1 MDIQRL
7 LKELTIDEKISLLC
21 GKDSWHTENIDR
33 LGLRSITMNDGPH
46 GLRIPLDE
54 GGSIPATCFPPA
66 ATFACSFDNELIEK
80 VGSAIAKECKN
91 YDVDI
96 LLGPGFNIKR
106 SPLCGRNFEYY
117 SEDPFVCYSLASSFV
132 KGVQKEGVGACVKH
146 YAVNSQENFRLTI
159 DSIVDE
165 RALREIYLKAFEKVV
180 KETNPFALMASYNRI
195 NGLHGCEN
203 VHLLN
208 DILRNEWNYKGLVMS
223 DWGAVNNIVSS
234 VKAGMD
240 LEMPSS
246 FGQGVNK
253 LKKAYLENKLSE
265 EEINKAVE
273 HILLTL
279 ERSLTRSKEP
289 CDYDANHN
297 LAKEVAKESF
307 VLLKNENVLPLN
319 EAEKVL
325 FVGEMIKKPILQG
338 GGSSKIVMTK
348 IDSLEASLQQKK
360 NYEYVDGYKIGK
372 GFDSKIHK
380 EVINKAK
387 NYDKIVLFVGQNL
400 KDVTEGVDRKSME
413 LNCVQTR
420 LINDLAKLNK
430 KIVVVLAIGSA
441 IYMPWIDKVDAV
453 LNIHLLGQAGARGV
467 VETLYGENNPSGKL
481 TETYAKSIDDSIWN
495 KYYHK
500 GNKSA
505 YYQESIYVG
514 YRYYDTFN
522 KEVLFPFGHGLSYS
536 KFEYSNLNI
545 SKNDDKILVSLDV
558 ENTSQIDGKEIVQL
572 YVSKKE
578 SKIYRSKH
586 ELRKFKKVLIKSHE
600 IERVEFEL
608 TKDDFTYYDVSD
620 SCFMVEDGEYILEIG
635 ASSRDIKLVG
645 NVTLDGK
652 KENFPNTELRSY
664 YDGSFSDDDFSKLL
678 NKELPLL
685 NHPKGKFH
693 ENSTLSDLRKTLLG
707 SIVAKVIVSK
717 SKGQQDAEDIFEGGS
732 FEDTLNFMP
741 LRALS
746 NMSNGELPENMMYA
760 IIDLCNYNFKEALR
774 KLRGK

>member
-1 MDIQRL
+1 MDIQKI
-7 LKELTIDEKISLLC
+7 LKELSIDEKISLLC

-66 ATFACSFDNELIEK
+66 ATFACSYDNDLIES

-91 YDVDI
+91 HDVDI

-117 SEDPFVCYSLASSFV
+117 SEDPYVCASLASSFV

-159 DSIVDE
+159 DSTVDE

-180 KETNPFALMASYNRI
+180 KDTNPFALMASYNRI

-203 VHLLN
+203 THLLN
-208 DILRNEWNYKGLVMS
+208 DILRNEWGYKGLVMS
-223 DWGAVNNIVSS
+223 DWGAVNDIVASI
-234 VKAGMD
+234 KAGMD

-246 FGQGVNK
+246 FGQGVKK
-253 LKKAYLENKLSE
+253 LKQAYLENRLSE
-265 EEINKAVE
+265 EEIDRAVE
-273 HILLTL
+273 HTLITL
-279 ERSLTRSKEP
+279 ERSLNRTNEP
-289 CDYDANHN
+289 CDYEANHN
-297 LAKEVAKESF
+297 LARQVAKESF

-319 EAEKVL
+319 ENEKVL

-348 IDSLEASLQQKK
+348 IDSLEAYLKKK
-360 NYEYVDGYKIGK
+360 NNYDYVDGYRLGK
-372 GFDSKIHK
+372 GFNPEVHK
-380 EVINKAK
+380 EVLSKAE
-387 NYDKIVLFVGQNL
+387 NYDKIVLFVGQEL

-413 LNCVQTR
+413 LNFVQTR

-430 KIVVVLAIGSA
+430 KLIVVLAIGSA

-453 LNIHLLGQAGARGV
+453 LNIHLLGQAGASGV
-467 VETLYGENNPSGKL
+467 VETLYGDNNPSGKL

-545 SKNDDKILVSLDV
+545 SKSEDKVLVSLDV
-558 ENTSQIDGKEIVQL
+558 ENVSDIDGKEIVQL
-572 YVSKKE
+572 YISKKD
-578 SKIYRSKH
+578 SKIFRSKH
-586 ELRKFKKVLIKSHE
+586 ELRKFKKVLVKSHE
-600 IERVEFEL
+600 IKKVEFEL
-608 TKDDFTYYDVSD
+608 SNDDFTYYDTND
-620 SCFMVEDGEYILEIG
+620 SKFVVEEGEYIIEVG
-635 ASSRDIKLVG
+635 ASSRDIRLTEEVVM
-645 NVTLDGK
+645 NGK
-652 KENFPNTELRSY
+652 KENFPNTDLQSY
-664 YDGSFSDDDFSKLL
+664 YDGSFSDLDFSKLL
-678 NKELPLL
+678 NRELPLL

-693 ENSTLSDLRKTLLG
+693 ENSTISDLKKTFIG

-746 NMSNGELPENMMYA
+746 NMSGGQLPEEMMYA
-760 IIDLCNYNFKEALR
+760 IIDVCNYNFIKAFR